1 MLEGLE
7 QVLGRINAIQGR
19 IKKISE
25 MQKQFHDSMHG
36 MQAPGK
42 TAPKSADQTAPGQTN
57 LLQTDMDTTTSH
69 INRQAVNLRTS
80 YGDGAFDDYI
90 KKYSGQFNVPPALI
104 KAVIKQESNFNPAA
118 RSAKG
123 ALGLMQLMP
132 DTARGQGVTAPLSPD
147 QNIRG
152 GTQYLKDMLTRY
164 NGNLSLALAAYN
176 AGPGAVDRFGGI
188 PAYQE
193 TQDYVRKVL
202 QYYSRYS

>member
-19 IKKISE
+19 IKKISD
-25 MQKQFHDSMHG
+25 MQKQFHNAMYG
-36 MQAPGK
+36 MQEPGK
-42 TAPKSADQTAPGQTN
+42 TDTKPADTPPPGQTN

-69 INRQAVNLRTS
+69 INRQALNLRTT
-80 YGDGAFDDYI
+80 YGDSAFDDYI
-90 KKYSGQFNVPPALI
+90 KKYSGQFNIPPALI

-132 DTARGQGVTAPLSPD
+132 DTARGLGVTAPFSPD